1 MGENLLMKKLV
12 IIPAYNES
20 ENIVNTVKEI
30 KEKASDFDYVVI
42 NDCSSD
48 KTLEILENN
57 HLNYINL
64 PVNLGIGG
72 AVQTGYKYAL
82 EHEYDMAVQVDGD
95 GQHDPAYLHSLEDT
109 LIKENADMVIGSRFI
124 KNEGFQSTFVR
135 RMGIVYFTKMIKS
148 LTGTTI
154 TDPTSGF
161 RLVNKDV
168 IALFANDYPR
178 DYPEPESIVALLK
191 RKKKVIEVPVQ
202 MKERQG
208 GESSI
213 RLWNSVYYMI
223 KVSIAILVECSRT
236 YKEN

>member
-1 MGENLLMKKLV
+1 MRKLI

-20 ENIVNTVKEI
+20 ANIVNTVRTIETTVP
-30 KEKASDFDYVVI
+30 DYDYVVI
-42 NDCSSD
+42 NDCSTD
-48 KTLEILENN
+48 NTLEILKREN
-57 HLNYINL
+57 LNYINL

-82 EHEYDMAVQVDGD
+82 ENNYDMAVQVDGD
-95 GQHDPAYLHSLEDT
+95 GQHDPRYLHALEKALLD
-109 LIKENADMVIGSRFI
+109 ENADMAVGSRFI
-124 KNEGFQSTFVR
+124 KNEGFQSTFMR
-135 RMGIVYFTKMIKS
+135 RVGITYFTKIIHM
-148 LTGTTI
+148 LTGQTI

-168 IALFANDYPR
+168 ISLFARDYPR
-178 DYPEPESIVALLK
+178 DYPEPESIVTLLK
-191 RKKKVIEVPVQ
+191 QKKKVVEVPVQ

-213 RLWNSVYYMI
+213 KLWNSVYYMI
-223 KVSIAILVECSRT
+223 KVSLAIFIECSRK

>member
-48 KTLEILENN
+48 KTLEILESN

-95 GQHDPAYLHSLEDT
+95 GQHDPAYLHSLEET

-124 KNEGFQSTFVR
+124 KNEGFQSTFAR

-168 IALFANDYPR
+168 IALFSNDYPR
-178 DYPEPESIVALLK
+178 DYPEPESIVAVLK

-208 GESSI
+208 GVSSI